1 VLVRHAYL
9 LTKFG
14 SPAAKNGSPE
24 RQASAIFNPWDV
36 HLEFD
41 IFKMAVV
48 AMVNM
53 KVKTYLFDLIVMNLH
68 MNDPWGV

>member
-1 VLVRHAYL
+1 MVVRHAFL

-14 SPAAKNGSPE
+14 SPAAKNGSLG
-24 RQASAIFNPWDV
+24 RQARAIFNPRDV